1 MIVSEEQIVE
11 LAQQYL
17 SKLQKANEIEFA
29 TFKPGALEDYYE
41 FLDGLDSKCSHLADC
56 FRIGCQNKEVEAEL
70 ESALNVANIKVDRE
84 SNEYKLLISKFL
96 FAATEACFQRLSM
109 YKGDFEYKDVPNFSI
124 YGNTNYVA
132 QYINTEF
139 PPIKKRAETTAI
151 QKEVNKLAK
160 EIMDKY
166 PRTSKYDLA
175 NEIADKLV
183 KEQKFQKKPK
193 FEAIRKKYLTKYP
206 NF

>member
-1 MIVSEEQIVE
+1 MTISEERIVE

-17 SKLQKANEIEFA
+17 SKLQRDNEIYFVNNKLGQGKEYQD
-29 TFKPGALEDYYE
+29 L
-41 FLDGLDSKCSHLADC
+41 LDGLDAKCSHIADD
-56 FRIGCQNKEVEAEL
+56 FRYGYQNKEVEAEL
-70 ESALNVANIKVDRE
+70 ESALDVANIKVDRE
-84 SNEYKLLISKFL
+84 SKEYKLLISKFL

-109 YKGDFEYKDVPNFSI
+109 YKGDFDYKDVPNFSI

-139 PPIKKRAETTAI
+139 PPVKKRAETIAI

-166 PRTSKYDLA
+166 PRTSRYDLA

-183 KEQKFQKKPK
+183 KEKKFQKTPK
-193 FEAIRKKYLTKYP
+193 FEVIRKKYLTKYP